1 MDVPFGAAASD
12 EDVTFPPSIS
22 TITPD
27 EAPLSEVI
35 ILTWATEA
43 MLESA
48 SPRNPMVRMASRSA
62 SLVILLVAWRKKAF
76 SASSFDR
83 PRRLSITRIRRLP
96 ACSISMKISVAPA
109 STEFSISSLTTDAG
123 RSTTSPAAI
132 LFTIWSGSIFI
143 MEDIIYRSQKT
154 AVRIQ
159 TNTGVLNRFVSIKF
173 RISKATRSNYA
184 DQQPAADLPLLQG
197 EGRGED
203 GLVQRPLN
211 THPHLNPP
219 LEGEETY
226 FRSWGKKT
234 SSCITFAE
242 VNSLDS
248 GICPLTSASI
258 LQLRLFLVRDD
269 YDHHPV

>member
-1 MDVPFGAAASD
+1 M
-12 EDVTFPPSIS
+12 
-22 TITPD
+22 
-27 EAPLSEVI
+27 PL
-35 ILTWATEA
+35 
-43 MLESA
+43 
-48 SPRNPMVRMASRSA
+48 P
-62 SLVILLVAWRKKAF
+62 
-76 SASSFDR
+76 
-83 PRRLSITRIRRLP
+83 LSITRIRRLP

-159 TNTGVLNRFVSIKF
+159 TNTGVLNRLVTIEF
-173 RISKATRSNYA
+173 RISKATRSNSA

-219 LEGEETY
+219 LEGEKTY

-234 SSCITFAE
+234 SYCITFAE
-242 VNSLDS
+242 VNNTCRQRPHRPSSLCQPGS
-248 GICPLTSASI
+248 HRCFLLGSQRQSAVQNEA
-258 LQLRLFLVRDD
+258 LQGAFCAGKRRNMLLFLHGRDTSPED
-269 YDHHPV
+269 VCVP